1 MESRNKEIT
10 SNEDNLTINEQTSDK
25 AAEDNTSAAFNSD
38 NNNQP
43 DVELDTDNTVQAFE
57 GDFEDGDEEKKPK
70 EPFFKRFIHSP
81 LFTKPF
87 KGLCFT
93 FLFAVLVYLVS
104 RFIPAFA
111 EFWSRYPAQ
120 GLRFVLAKLT
130 GWIPFSLAE
139 VIIVS
144 IPVLAIGYIVGST
157 VSTKRDESDENFY
170 RWMRP
175 VVSIILV
182 ILTLFLSAFAP
193 AYSRYTLAKN
203 LGLERK
209 EVSADELYSTAV
221 ILSELSKECLAEI
234 DYDTNG
240 ASIMPY
246 SYNELVDKVNAAFD
260 KYAEDADYISHF
272 NSNPKAIALSK
283 PMTYTHI
290 SGVYTFM
297 TGESNINTNYP
308 DFLMPFTM
316 AHEMAHQR
324 GIAREDEANFVA
336 FLVCIGSDDAYIR
349 YSGYANMLNYL
360 MDALGEADINKYVN
374 LLYVYLPTD
383 ITREFVAYE
392 QFFTEYRD
400 SVASEVTGTVNNT
413 HLQLQGQKAGTKS
426 YGLVVDLAVAYY
438 KK

>member
-1 MESRNKEIT
+1 MESRNKEI
-10 SNEDNLTINEQTSDK
+10 NPNGENLGINEQTSDK
-25 AAEDNTSAAFNSD
+25 AAEDNTSAAFESD
-38 NNNQP
+38 NI
-43 DVELDTDNTVQAFE
+43 DITVSNDITE
-57 GDFEDGDEEKKPK
+57 SEENEEEKPK
-70 EPFFKRFIHSP
+70 EPLFQRFIHCQI
-81 LFTKPF
+81 FTKPF
-87 KGLCFT
+87 KALCFV
-93 FLFAVLVYLVS
+93 FIGALLIYIIS
-104 RFIPAFA
+104 RFVPIFA
-111 EFWSRYPAQ
+111 EYWTRYPAQ
-120 GLRFVLAKLT
+120 AIRFILAKLT

-139 VIIVS
+139 AIIVS
-144 IPVLAIGYIVGST
+144 IPILAIGYIVGST
-157 VSTKRDESDENFY
+157 VSTKRDESDANFY
-170 RWMRP
+170 RWLRP
-175 VVSIILV
+175 VISIILV
-182 ILTLFLSAFAP
+182 ILTIFLSAFAP

-209 EVSADELYSTAV
+209 EVSATELYDTAI
-221 ILSELSKECLAEI
+221 ILSELSKDCLDEI
-234 DYDTNG
+234 SYDTSG

-246 SYNELVDKVNAAFD
+246 DYKTLVSKVNDAFN
-260 KYAEDADYISHF
+260 KYADTEGYISHF
-272 NSNPKAIALSK
+272 SSNPKPIALSK

-374 LLYVYLPTD
+374 LLYLHLPQD
-383 ITREFVAYE
+383 IMREFVAYE
-392 QFFTEYRD
+392 KFFTEYRD

-438 KK
+438 KKK